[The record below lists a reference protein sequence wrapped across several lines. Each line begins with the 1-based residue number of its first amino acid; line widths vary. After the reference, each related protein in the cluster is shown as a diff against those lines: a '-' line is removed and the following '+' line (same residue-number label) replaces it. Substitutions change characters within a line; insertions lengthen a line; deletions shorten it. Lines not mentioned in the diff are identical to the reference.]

1 MFVLRREIV
10 DYVTYEE
17 RRAAL
22 RPAALAAKA
31 ARRIT
36 VAEVLTFLFE
46 SHATVLY
53 QVQEMMRAEKIVR
66 EADIQHELDTYNELL
81 GGPGELGC
89 SLLIAIDDPEERQR
103 RLSEWLALPRHL
115 YVELADGRRVRATWD
130 PRQVGD
136 DRLSSVQYLKFPVG
150 RGTPVAV
157 GVDHP
162 GLTGRTELT
171 SDQRAALAADL
182 LEAEARATRPS
193 TPNQGASANMSTT
206 GTHAPDFTLPNHKR
220 EAVSL
225 AAQRGKTVVLAF
237 FPAAFT
243 GVCEKELCTF
253 RDSLAALNDLG
264 ATVFGVSVD
273 APFANAAFAAKM
285 GLNFDILSD
294 YARQAVRAYDV
305 AHDDFAGM
313 AGYTAAK
320 RSVFVIDGEGTI
332 RYRWVA
338 PNPGVEPD
346 YAEVKAQVASIGASA
361 SA

>member
-17 RRAAL
+17 RRAAT

-36 VAEVLTFLFE
+36 VAEILTFLFE
-46 SHATVLY
+46 NHATILY

-89 SLLIAIDDPEERQR
+89 SLLIGIDDPEERQVK
-103 RLSEWLALPRHL
+103 LAQWLDLPRHL
-115 YVELADGRRVRATWD
+115 YLEVEGGRRVRATWD

-136 DRLSSVQYLKFPVG
+136 TRLSSVQYLKFPVG
-150 RGTPVAV
+150 ADVPVAI

-162 GLTGRTELT
+162 TLEGRTELT
-171 SDQRAALAADL
+171 PDQRAALAADL
-182 LEAEARATRPS
+182 REAQARATRPIS
-193 TPNQGASANMSTT
+193 SNRGATT
-206 GTHAPDFTLPNHKR
+206 MTIAGNSAPDFTLINHKR

-225 AAQRGKTVVLAF
+225 ASQRGKTVVLAF

-253 RDSLAALNDLG
+253 RDSLSALNDLG

-273 APFANAAFAAKM
+273 APFANAAFASKN

-294 YARQAVRAYDV
+294 YARAAVRAYDV

-313 AGYTAAK
+313 TGYTAAK

-338 PNPGVEPD
+338 PNPGVEPNYD
-346 YAEVKAQVASIGASA
+346 EVKAAVASIGGGTAA
-361 SA
+361 